1 LSNARYLNTK
11 ELSEAE
17 RKDRTLDFI
26 GGFQLLDDK
35 FRMFYLEGLGGEGKA
50 MEKFYEVNHRERPN
64 DRKFFMLYNKDIRFK
79 NRLY

>member
-50 MEKFYEVNHRERPN
+50 M
-64 DRKFFMLYNKDIRFK
+64 
-79 NRLY
+79 